1 MVFAICGFAKMEKI
15 RIFVAKKEM
24 TQKEAIIEALNCLG
38 GKASLNDI
46 YRFAYK
52 LADFSGSKDWK
63 ATIRWYLQKETNSFR
78 STRRGWWELVSYQ
91 EELAKRDLRIK
102 ELMEEN
108 ERLKAVKTED
118 DFVERFIEETKRF
131 YKHERKKADAIRQI
145 MIKVGR
151 RDAEADIDAWIE
163 GREYKSSFNVQ
174 GDLVVNKNVEH
185 EVNNVASG
193 ATGININKD
202 K

>member
-1 MVFAICGFAKMEKI
+1 
-15 RIFVAKKEM
+15 M

-78 STRRGWWELVSYQ
+78 STKRGSWELVSYQ

-108 ERLKAVKTED
+108 ELLKAVKTED
-118 DFVERFIEETKRF
+118 DFVERFVEETKRF

-151 RDAEADIDAWIE
+151 QDAEAEIDAWMDGKQTKVVKKVEKKIVQKISNSQVFNGSITNSEFNGGGTDHE
-163 GREYKSSFNVQ
+163 G
-174 GDLVVNKNVEH
+174 
-185 EVNNVASG
+185 
-193 ATGININKD
+193 
-202 K
+202 

>member
-1 MVFAICGFAKMEKI
+1 
-15 RIFVAKKEM
+15 M
-24 TQKEAIIEALNCLG
+24 TQKEAIIKSLKCLG
-38 GKASLNDI
+38 GKACLNDI
-46 YRFAYK
+46 YRFAYE

-63 ATIRWYLQKETNSFR
+63 ATIRWYLQKETNTFR
-78 STRRGWWELVSYQ
+78 STKRGWWELVSYQ

-118 DFVERFIEETKRF
+118 DFVERFVEEAKRF

-163 GREYKSSFNVQ
+163 GREYKSSVNVQ
-174 GDLVVNKNVEH
+174 GDFVMNKSVEH
-185 EVNNVASG
+185 EVNNVASD
-193 ATGININKD
+193 ATGISINKN
-202 K
+202 KQ

>member
-1 MVFAICGFAKMEKI
+1 MEKI
-15 RIFVAKKEM
+15 SIFVAKKEM

-78 STRRGWWELVSYQ
+78 STKRGSWELVSYQ

-108 ERLKAVKTED
+108 ELLKAVKTED
-118 DFVERFIEETKRF
+118 DFVERFVEETKRF

-151 RDAEADIDAWIE
+151 QDAEAEIDAWMDGKQTKVVKKVEKKIVQKISNSQVFNGSITNSEFNGGGTDHE
-163 GREYKSSFNVQ
+163 G
-174 GDLVVNKNVEH
+174 
-185 EVNNVASG
+185 
-193 ATGININKD
+193 
-202 K
+202 